1 MGQNFSS
8 LSIRHF
14 YSSSNCAYFSSA
26 SFFLLG
32 QIALLSSYDVPVRSN
47 KSFFFVIVVP
57 GLPRGWSELCLTL
70 SVLSTASDCSIP
82 SCAVCRQQNYFRL
95 PNGFASVNCYQ
106 LLAWP
111 PLLKATWSLHRA
123 SMKYF
128 LLQCPSLQI
137 PHPSLCQL
145 EVNNSTKNPR
155 ANPVVDPL
163 LCHYVSTAEFGVPI
177 HLEGILMLSLPGAVV
192 MVGAAASFTSFK

>member
-1 MGQNFSS
+1 M
-8 LSIRHF
+8 
-14 YSSSNCAYFSSA
+14 
-26 SFFLLG
+26 
-32 QIALLSSYDVPVRSN
+32 RSN
-47 KSFFFVIVVP
+47 KSFFFLVIVVP

-70 SVLSTASDCSIP
+70 SVLSTASDYSIP

-95 PNGFASVNCYQ
+95 SNGFASVNCYQ

-137 PHPSLCQL
+137 PHPPLCQL

-163 LCHYVSTAEFGVPI
+163 LCHYVSTASLEF
-177 HLEGILMLSLPGAVV
+177 LSIWKGSSCFPFQVLLV